1 MLSQGKHRAFLYSV
15 RTSLFVLTV
24 LCISHGWVR
33 WQVKLVRRQGI
44 PAPSWRQVW
53 PSVMLALMGLLSSSV
68 LSADDAINR
77 IAGAWNKHYA
87 TFAQSDQYHY
97 RCALT
102 QRRKKAELTWNQ
114 VQLPESTQFVV
125 EEFHLGPA
133 TRMDLA
139 SGGDFAAIE
148 ESGWIQIFDGR
159 AGYVIQDV
167 ARKDVTIYSANRD
180 VDEVLRATE
189 PTTDPLADVLGLAT
203 SRAGSSFGLGI
214 GQPSGDFDVSKALV
228 NGRFRIV
235 SADDQEVELTD
246 ADGERFTLSVPH
258 RYALV
263 RREWIWDSETATR
276 GSLVNR
282 QWRQFPDGTW
292 YPEISEFSCFESTED
307 GSADDLFT
315 IQYRFEA
322 LPATVPSDFQIQAD
336 RAGMDISYYG
346 RAGDFRWR
354 RLKAGESFNLTQ
366 LAHDK
371 LSIRWDVWDQPPV
384 SVFEKAN
391 LAPLAIL
398 AVFLVVRW
406 LFRRSVNAG
415 GSWLAT
421 MVWLSLLQVAIFVVL
436 AHGSMW
442 LYRGSTIHDRTL
454 ASYSWTHNSLS
465 DLGREYRYD
474 DGDNYPANIVFLWA
488 LTFAGT
494 GTILYACSVPYL
506 FQRRASTKLAILAS
520 LCGIVAGWSY
530 IRIGWAPIDVDYNEH
545 TFYVHVGFAA
555 FGFMSLLYAAALLL
569 EADYASHYGWSL
581 LAFCSLLGVYLA
593 LWQFD
598 GIGPLPDNLLRQATA
613 QKMVVYSQVVC
624 LAFQAA
630 GGLHWLKRRKV
641 TDSSVEIL
649 RGR

>member
-53 PSVMLALMGLLSSSV
+53 RSVMLVLMGLLSSSV

-125 EEFHLGPA
+125 EVFRLGPA

-139 SGGDFAAIE
+139 SGGDFAAID

-189 PTTDPLADVLGLAT
+189 PTADPLADVLGLST
-203 SRAGSSFGLGI
+203 SRAGPSFGLGI
-214 GQPSGDFDVSKALV
+214 GPPSGDFDVSKALA

-263 RREWIWDSETATR
+263 RREWIWDPETATR

-336 RAGMDISYYG
+336 RAGMDISYHG

-354 RLKAGESFNLTQ
+354 RLKAGESFDLMQ
-366 LAHDK
+366 VAHDK
-371 LSIRWDVWDQPPV
+371 LSIRWDAWDQPPV
-384 SVFEKAN
+384 SIFEKAN
-391 LAPLAIL
+391 FVPLAIL

-406 LFRRSVNAG
+406 LFSAVRKRWRIMASDHGLAVAVAG
-415 GSWLAT
+415 CHLCCPGTWLDVALPRQHDPRPDT
-421 MVWLSLLQVAIFVVL
+421 SLLFVDTQL
-436 AHGSMW
+436 AE
-442 LYRGSTIHDRTL
+442 R
-454 ASYSWTHNSLS
+454 SWTGVSIRRWRQLSREHRFPLGTHLRGHRNDSLCLLGAVSLS
-465 DLGREYRYD
+465 TPGVDKTSD
-474 DGDNYPANIVFLWA
+474 
-488 LTFAGT
+488 T
-494 GTILYACSVPYL
+494 GI
-506 FQRRASTKLAILAS
+506 
-520 LCGIVAGWSY
+520 
-530 IRIGWAPIDVDYNEH
+530 
-545 TFYVHVGFAA
+545 
-555 FGFMSLLYAAALLL
+555 
-569 EADYASHYGWSL
+569 
-581 LAFCSLLGVYLA
+581 A
-593 LWQFD
+593 LWHCCRLELHPNRLGADRCRLQRTHF
-598 GIGPLPDNLLRQATA
+598 LRA
-613 QKMVVYSQVVC
+613 C
-624 LAFQAA
+624 
-630 GGLHWLKRRKV
+630 R
-641 TDSSVEIL
+641 L
-649 RGR
+649 RCVWDHEFAVRHRAVA